1 MNLFGLIGYPLSH
14 SFSKRYFTEKFEREG
29 WQDMFYELFPLENIK
44 EFPGLILDKG
54 SILKGLNVTIPYK
67 QQIIPYLDE
76 LHDTAKA
83 VQAVNTILISEGRL
97 LGFNTDVIGFEKT
110 LESCIDIP
118 GFKGKAL
125 VLGTGGASKAVL
137 YVLNKWDIPFDLV
150 SRTPDELSLTY
161 EEITIT
167 AIADFPLIINT
178 TPLGM
183 SPAVDTC
190 PELPFKGIGT
200 GHVLIDLVY
209 NPEMTLFMRK
219 GEERGARVCNG
230 LKMLYEQA
238 EAAWEIWA
246 DGV

>member
-1 MNLFGLIGYPLSH
+1 MKLFGLIGYPLSH
-14 SFSKRYFTEKFEREG
+14 SFSKRYFTEKFDREG
-29 WQDMFYELFPLENIK
+29 LFDMFYELFPLENIQ

-67 QQIIPYLDE
+67 QLIIPYLDE
-76 LHDTAKA
+76 LHETAKA

-110 LESCIDIP
+110 LESCLDIAE
-118 GFKGKAL
+118 FKGKAL
-125 VLGTGGASKAVL
+125 VLGTGGASKAVQ
-137 YVLNKWDIPFDLV
+137 YVLKKRNIPFNLV

-161 EEITIT
+161 EEITTT

-190 PELPFKGIGT
+190 PELPYEGIGA
-200 GHVLIDLVY
+200 GHILIDLVY

-219 GEERGARVCNG
+219 GKERGARVING
-230 LKMLYEQA
+230 IGMLYEQA
-238 EAAWEIWA
+238 EAAWEIWSA
-246 DGV
+246 SF

>member
-1 MNLFGLIGYPLSH
+1 MKLFGLIGYPLSH

-29 WQDMFYELFPLENIK
+29 LFDMFYELFPLENIQ

-76 LHDTAKA
+76 LHETAKA
-83 VQAVNTILISEGRL
+83 VQAVNTILIGEGRL
-97 LGFNTDVIGFEKT
+97 LGFNTDVLGFEKT
-110 LESCIDIP
+110 LESCVDIA

-125 VLGTGGASKAVL
+125 VLGTGGASKAVQ
-137 YVLNKWDIPFDLV
+137 YVLNKWGIPFTLL
-150 SRTPDELSLTY
+150 SRTPGESSLTY
-161 EEITIT
+161 EDLTDSS
-167 AIADFPLIINT
+167 IAECPLIINT

-183 SPAVDTC
+183 APAVNTC
-190 PELPFKGIGT
+190 PELPYEGIGA

-219 GEERGARVCNG
+219 GQERGARVING
-230 LKMLYEQA
+230 LGMLYEQA

-246 DGV
+246 VAV